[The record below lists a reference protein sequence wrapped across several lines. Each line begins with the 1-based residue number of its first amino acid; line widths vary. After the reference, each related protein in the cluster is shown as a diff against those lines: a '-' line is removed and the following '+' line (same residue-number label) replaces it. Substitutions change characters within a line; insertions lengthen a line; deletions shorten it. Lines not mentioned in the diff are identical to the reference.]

1 MKALETGHRI
11 TICPYCKSKLEI
23 EPNDISP
30 LSVVATSLGFK
41 GSFMCPACN
50 NKAYLIKISD
60 HYM

>member
-23 EPNDISP
+23 EPSVISP
-30 LSVVATSLGFK
+30 LSAAATTLGFR
-41 GSFMCPACN
+41 GSFTCPACN

-60 HYM
+60 

>member
-1 MKALETGHRI
+1 MKALEIRHTI

-30 LSVVATSLGFK
+30 LSVVATSLGFR
-41 GSFMCPACN
+41 GSFTCPACN

-60 HYM
+60 